1 MGEGLETKKGAAA
14 VVEGKNVETLG
25 GGIEREAEE
34 VPMGGRDTAGEEDIG
49 REGSSEMREEMEGD
63 RSAREEKM
71 DEEVGGM

>member
-1 MGEGLETKKGAAA
+1 MGEGPETEKGAAA

-34 VPMGGRDTAGEEDIG
+34 VLTGGRDTTGEEDIG

-71 DEEVGGM
+71 DEEAGGM